1 MNVSREALQVL
12 DRSTTD
18 GNRLKL
24 PEQLDRRL
32 YTSVAKVIEAAG
44 GKWSRQDGC
53 HIFYKEVDAADAI
66 DPILLTGT
74 VTNTKQEFG
83 FFETPP
89 EIIARM
95 IQIAGVKPSDHV
107 LEPSA
112 GRGAIAIKVS
122 PLCGRL
128 HLVEI
133 QSKLA
138 QELSK
143 MGGVDSVWCDDFL
156 KMMPQR
162 RFHVVLMNPPF
173 AGQADIHHVTH
184 ATKML
189 KPGGRLVS
197 VMSNGVAFRNN
208 KLTTVFRELVDD
220 MNGTIE
226 ELPAGSFKVSGTGV
240 NTVLVTLR
248 APNH

>member
-12 DRSTTD
+12 DRSLTA

-24 PEQLDRRL
+24 PEQLDKRL
-32 YTSVAKVIEAAG
+32 YATVAKVVEAAG
-44 GKWSRQDGC
+44 GKWSRGAQCHLFDG
-53 HIFYKEVDAADAI
+53 DAAEAI

-74 VTNTKQEFG
+74 VTNAKQEFG

-95 IQIAGVKPSDHV
+95 IQIAGVKPSDIV

-112 GRGAIAIKVS
+112 GRGAIAIAVS
-122 PLCGRL
+122 PLCARL

-143 MGGVDSVWCDDFL
+143 LGGVDSVWCDDFL
-156 KMMPQR
+156 KMLANP
-162 RFHVVLMNPPF
+162 RFDVVLMNPPF

-189 KPGGRLVS
+189 KPGGRLVA
-197 VMSNGVAFRNN
+197 VMGNGVTFRNN

-220 MNGTIE
+220 MHGTIE
-226 ELPAGSFKVSGTGV
+226 ELPAGSFKASGTGV

-248 APNH
+248 APNQ